1 MRKRRNKYFVPR
13 IFFGSYFIFLL
24 FFSIV
29 LSVII
34 YSTIAIKVD
43 LTKTYECEITE
54 NDSQVLLVVQGKV
67 SSDFE
72 HLYVY
77 YDKNMKVNKFKKI
90 SLSLNEDKTYI
101 GIQGS
106 SEASALIRDS
116 EAKTLYVEIPQEKES
131 LYNRMFTLGDR

>member
-1 MRKRRNKYFVPR
+1 MRRRRNNYFVPR
-13 IFFGSYFIFLL
+13 TFFGSYFTFLL

-43 LTKTYECEITE
+43 LTKTYECQITE

-67 SSDFE
+67 TSDFE

-77 YDKNMKVNKFKKI
+77 YDKNMKVNRFKKI
-90 SLSLNEDKTYI
+90 SLSIDDDKTYI

-106 SEASALIRDS
+106 SETAAFIQDS
-116 EAKTLYVEIPQEKES
+116 KAKILYAEIPQEKES